1 MNNIKRILGYL
12 KQFKKDAILAP
23 ITICGEVLLE
33 IWIPYLMADIIDVGI
48 ANKDI
53 HYIIKTGGLMILLAV
68 VSMVLGSLSVR
79 FSALA
84 ATGLA
89 KNLREELF
97 NKIQDF
103 SFANT
108 DHFSTSSLITR
119 LTTDVTFVQN
129 AVQMMVRNLF
139 RAPIMVIGAT
149 IMTMKINRELS
160 VIYFLAI
167 PILCITMGTIS
178 IKAHPHFRRMFEKY
192 DDMNSKL
199 QENLIGIR
207 VVKAFVR
214 RDHEN
219 GKFKSSAEAVMEA
232 SLKAEH
238 IVICNGP
245 VMQLTVNACII
256 MLLWFGGNRVI
267 AGNMLTGELI
277 SFINYTNQILIQIM
291 MLNMIM
297 VTIVISQ
304 ASIERILEVLDE
316 KLDIT
321 DENADP
327 ELQVANGDIRFDHV
341 SFNYVHKE
349 DDDDMTLTDIDLD
362 IKSGELVGI
371 IGGTGSGK
379 SSLVQLI
386 PRLYDV
392 SKGSVSVG
400 GHDVRDYKLTT
411 LRDAVAIVLQKNVL
425 FSGTIRENLCWGNE
439 NATDEEIIEACKAA
453 QAHDFIMSFP
463 DGYDT
468 DLSQGGT
475 NVSGGQKQ
483 RLCIARALLKK
494 PKVMILDD
502 STSAV
507 DTATEGQ
514 IRAAFRTRHND
525 ITTIIIA
532 QRITSVMDAD
542 KIIVLEDG
550 CVNGIGTHE
559 ELMKTNHIYR
569 EVYESQQKGA
579 QE

>member
-1 MNNIKRILGYL
+1 MKNIKRILGYL
-12 KQFKKDAILAP
+12 KQYKKYAILAP
-23 ITICGEVLLE
+23 LTICLEVLLE
-33 IWIPYLMADIIDVGI
+33 IWIPYLMADIIDIGI
-48 ANKDI
+48 ANSDVS
-53 HYIIKTGGLMILLAV
+53 YVMRTGGLMVLIAI
-68 VSMVLGSLSVR
+68 VSMALGSGSAR

-89 KNLREELF
+89 KNIREAAF

-108 DHFSTSSLITR
+108 DHFSTASLITR
-119 LTTDVTFVQN
+119 LTTDVTFIQN
-129 AVQMMVRNLF
+129 AVQMMVRTFF
-139 RAPIMVIGAT
+139 RGPIMIIGAT
-149 IMTMKINRELS
+149 MMTMKINRELAA
-160 VIYFLAI
+160 IYFLAV
-167 PILCITMGTIS
+167 PILGAAFAFCST
-178 IKAHPHFRRMFEKY
+178 KAHPYFKQMFDRY
-192 DDMNSKL
+192 DDMNSRL

-207 VVKAFVR
+207 VVKSFVR
-214 RDHEN
+214 RDYEN
-219 GKFKSSAEAVMEA
+219 GKFTSSADAVMNA
-232 SLKAEH
+232 SLKAER
-238 IVICNGP
+238 IVIWNNP
-245 VMQLTVNACII
+245 IMQLTVNACII
-256 MLLWFGGNRVI
+256 ALLWFGGKRVMI
-267 AGNMLTGELI
+267 GNMQTGELI

-291 MLNMIM
+291 MINMVLI
-297 VTIVISQ
+297 TIVISQ
-304 ASIERILEVLDE
+304 ASMERVLEVLDE

-327 ELQVANGDIRFDHV
+327 ALQVENGDVRFDHV
-341 SFNYVHKE
+341 SFNYVKKADE
-349 DDDDMTLTDIDLD
+349 KDMTLTDIDLD
-362 IKSGELVGI
+362 LKSGELVGI
-371 IGGTGSGK
+371 IGGTGSAK
-379 SSLVQLI
+379 STLVQLI

-392 SKGSVSVG
+392 SKGRVLVG

-425 FSGTIRENLCWGNE
+425 FTGTIRDNLRWGNE
-439 NATDEEIIEACKAA
+439 QATDEEIIEACKSA

-507 DTATEGQ
+507 DTATEAA
-514 IRAAFRTRHND
+514 IRKAFRSRHDD

-532 QRITSVMDAD
+532 QRITSVIDAD
-542 KIIVLEDG
+542 KIIIMEDG
-550 CVNGIGTHE
+550 CINGIGTHE
-559 ELMKTNHIYR
+559 ELMANNSIYR

-579 QE
+579 E